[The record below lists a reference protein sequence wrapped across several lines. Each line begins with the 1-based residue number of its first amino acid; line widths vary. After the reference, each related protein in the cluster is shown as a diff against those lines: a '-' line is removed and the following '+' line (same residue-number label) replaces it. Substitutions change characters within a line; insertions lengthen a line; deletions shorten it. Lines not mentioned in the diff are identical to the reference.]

1 MSDELLAVASALNKA
16 VKDNQELI
24 GNEESPTSGDAT
36 LQRQHKTIE
45 LLLANLTGGVFH
57 TVDDV
62 APEEHMFSRLW
73 EAVQNTTD
81 ITLDENNFITMLIP
95 AWGTSTSMTI
105 AKLDPDTG
113 VLTEGAGITLPE
125 AVDQTYGALL
135 IERCGTKYAIM
146 YHKMAHDAS
155 GSLSSYSE
163 TASKIY
169 VFSSGF
175 SYESTIDV
183 SSLYSGYGLRGMGWD
198 GTYLQLLL
206 HQPNVF
212 GDFQYGFRDTF
223 SKIDLAGNII
233 DDTTIDLTGGQTA
246 ISVPVLNKITSKQ
259 KLAVNADDNEIYL
272 PKILFA
278 YMSSRIWAVNGAG
291 TLLRIFRFSDMLGGV
306 IAGGNKFYNLNT
318 VVTSCLYKK
327 PYLWLLLR
335 LQNLYYPIIARTRIN
350 FGEEEEEE

>member
-1 MSDELLAVASALNKA
+1 MSDELLAVASALNKV
-16 VKDNQELI
+16 VKDNQALI
-24 GNEESPTSGDAT
+24 GNEESPPAGDET
-36 LQRQHKTIE
+36 LQRQHKSIE
-45 LLLANLTGGVFH
+45 LLLANLTGGAFH

-62 APEEHMFSRLW
+62 TPEEHTFSRLW

-81 ITLDENNFITMLIP
+81 ITLDENNFIVMLVP
-95 AWGTSTSMTI
+95 TLGTSTSMTVV
-105 AKLDPDTG
+105 KLNPDTG

-125 AVDQTYGALL
+125 AVDQRYGAIL

-146 YHKMAHDAS
+146 YHKMAHNAS

-163 TASKIY
+163 IASKIY
-169 VFSSGF
+169 IYTSGF

-183 SSLYSGYGLRGMGWD
+183 STLYSGYGLRGMGWD

-246 ISVPVLNKITSKQ
+246 ISVPVLNQITNKQ

-272 PKILFA
+272 PKILFSQ
-278 YMSSRIWAVNGAG
+278 MSSRVWAVNGAG

-306 IAGGNKFYNLNT
+306 IAEGNKFNNLNT
-318 VVTSCLYKK
+318 IVTSCLYKK
-327 PYLWLLLR
+327 PYLWLLLHPQS
-335 LQNLYYPIIARTRIN
+335 LQYPIIARTRIN
-350 FGEEEEEE
+350 FEEEEEE